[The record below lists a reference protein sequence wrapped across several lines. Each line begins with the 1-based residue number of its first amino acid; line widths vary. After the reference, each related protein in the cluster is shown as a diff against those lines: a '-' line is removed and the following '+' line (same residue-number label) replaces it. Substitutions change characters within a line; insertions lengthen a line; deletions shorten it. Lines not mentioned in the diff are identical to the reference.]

1 MTTTTLILAR
11 HGHVEGI
18 HPERFRGRMEVP
30 LSAKGERQAAA
41 LAAAIATNFK
51 PTAIYTSTLGRCIA
65 TGAQI
70 SQACAVPAQPRPEL
84 GDIDYGEWQWKTH
97 DDVKAAD
104 ADRYA
109 LWRSAPH
116 LVRFPSGESLQD
128 VAVRAADLLR
138 FVLGSH
144 AGESVVLVGHDSVNR
159 VLLGHLLDL
168 PAALYWRIAQDPC
181 NLTLLEWTHDA
192 AKLVRLND
200 VSHLDGI

>member
-30 LSAKGERQAAA
+30 LSARGERQAAA
-41 LAAAIATNFK
+41 LAARIAAGFT
-51 PTAIYTSTLGRCIA
+51 PAAVYTSDLGRCIA
-65 TGAQI
+65 TGAAI
-70 SQACAVPAQPRPEL
+70 SQACGIPAEIAPGL
-84 GDIDYGEWQWKTH
+84 GDIDYGAWQWKTH
-97 DDVKAAD
+97 DEVRANDPE
-104 ADRYA
+104 RYA
-109 LWRSAPH
+109 QWRTAPH
-116 LVRFPSGESLQD
+116 LVRFPEGESLQD

-138 FVLGSH
+138 LVLARHSG
-144 AGESVVLVGHDSVNR
+144 ASVVLVGHDSVNR

-168 PAALYWRIAQDPC
+168 PAALYWRLAQDPC
-181 NLTLLEWTHDA
+181 NLTLLEWSGDA

>member
-30 LSAKGERQAAA
+30 LSEKGEQQAAA
-41 LAAAIATNFK
+41 LAATIAANFK

-70 SQACAVPAQPRPEL
+70 SQACAVPAEPRPEL
-84 GDIDYGEWQWKTH
+84 GDIDYGDWQWKTH
-97 DDVKAAD
+97 EDVKAAD
-104 ADRYA
+104 AARYA

-138 FVLGSH
+138 FVLDRH

-159 VLLGHLLDL
+159 VLLSYLLDL
-168 PAALYWRIAQDPC
+168 PATMYWGIAQEPC
-181 NLTLLEWTHDA
+181 NLSLLEWSGTS

-200 VSHLDGI
+200 VSHLQGL